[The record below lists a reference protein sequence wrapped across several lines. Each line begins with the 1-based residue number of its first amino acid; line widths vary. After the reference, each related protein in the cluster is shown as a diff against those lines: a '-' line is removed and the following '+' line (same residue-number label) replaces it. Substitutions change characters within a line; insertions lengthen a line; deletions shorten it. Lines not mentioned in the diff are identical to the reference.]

1 MSTLGRRLLAWGPA
15 LLLTGLVWL
24 LSSMPDLRPP
34 GPYYPHRDKV
44 FHALQ
49 FGLMGFF
56 YARAAVLTWPARRRR
71 ALLFGFALTAAM
83 GLLDELHQAFV
94 PGRDGDLLDWLAD
107 LFGAAV
113 GGWFYGRVRSAWD
126 RRAKRSTKAGAGRGA
141 ASVREVEAMS
151 VPPPSMD

>member
-1 MSTLGRRLLAWGPA
+1 MRSLARRLFAWGPA
-15 LLLTGLVWL
+15 LLLTAVVWL

-34 GPYYPHRDKV
+34 GPYFPHRDKV

-56 YARAAVLTWPARRRR
+56 YARAAALTWPRRLRR

-113 GGWFYGRVRSAWD
+113 GGWLYGRVRSVWR
-126 RRAKRSTKAGAGRGA
+126 RRARRAD
-141 ASVREVEAMS
+141 EVEAGRDEPAVRRTEAMP
-151 VPPPSMD
+151 VPLSREE